1 MVGIKDK
8 LLKKREF
15 QIFSEVDLIYYP
27 SEAEVVEILKVEPSL
42 PVKSIPLYCF
52 DNFETAKVDFKNR
65 QDLLFIGG
73 FNHPPNLDGLMWFV
87 KEVYPIVTSNL
98 EEVKLHVVG
107 SNMPQ
112 HVKELASKNIVIEGY
127 MDDGDLMTLYE
138 KVRLSIVPLRYG
150 AGVKGKVL
158 EALNKGVPVVT
169 TDIGAEGI
177 PESQNCLIIEN
188 EADSFAQKIINI
200 YESESELAL
209 LSERGCITIE
219 KNFSRESVLKKIASD
234 FWIDNENAL

>member
-1 MVGIKDK
+1 M
-8 LLKKREF
+8 
-15 QIFSEVDLIYYP
+15 
-27 SEAEVVEILKVEPSL
+27 
-42 PVKSIPLYCF
+42 
-52 DNFETAKVDFKNR
+52 DFKNR
-65 QDLLFIGG
+65 QDLLFVGG

-87 KEVYPIVTSNL
+87 KQVYPIVTSKL
-98 EEVKLHVVG
+98 EEVRLHVVG

-127 MDDGDLMTLYE
+127 MDDVDLMTLYE

-209 LSERGCITIE
+209 L
-219 KNFSRESVLKKIASD
+219 
-234 FWIDNENAL
+234 

>member
-1 MVGIKDK
+1 M
-8 LLKKREF
+8 
-15 QIFSEVDLIYYP
+15 
-27 SEAEVVEILKVEPSL
+27 
-42 PVKSIPLYCF
+42 
-52 DNFETAKVDFKNR
+52 DFKNR

-98 EEVKLHVVG
+98 EEVRLHVVG

-127 MDDGDLMTLYE
+127 MDDVDLMTLYE

-158 EALNKGVPVVT
+158 EALKKGF
-169 TDIGAEGI
+169 
-177 PESQNCLIIEN
+177 Q
-188 EADSFAQKIINI
+188 
-200 YESESELAL
+200 
-209 LSERGCITIE
+209 
-219 KNFSRESVLKKIASD
+219 
-234 FWIDNENAL
+234 